1 MRRVSYPWH
10 CFRKGCGGYGTCAGS
25 DVWRVTCRLNAA
37 RELGIDMLVR
47 STGLAGQWRV
57 RAMATTEST
66 QANALDQL
74 MVEGRKRGYIRRAA
88 LEAALRV
95 AGGKGTAHRSAP
107 HRSTPREMDARANE
121 DEQMP
126 EIEELSDLDAAVE
139 QLLAADV
146 DIVDDEEEEARVRE
160 DEAIEN
166 GLHAMETDSAPL
178 VDLPDEAEAGSAR
191 LRRVQ
196 EVARAAERGETAEV
210 DAITA
215 YLREIGRVPMLS
227 HAQEIDLAK
236 RIEAGDKE
244 AVQQFVLANLRLVVS
259 IAKRYVGRG
268 LSLLDL
274 IQEGNIGLM
283 RAVQRYDWRRGHR
296 FSTHATWWIR
306 QAISRAVADKGRA
319 IRLPVYVNTA
329 LNRVRR
335 ERQRLIQELGRD
347 PTEQELADALGM
359 DVERL
364 HELEAAPGTP
374 ISLELPVGE
383 DEEQE
388 LGDVLAD
395 ENSTSPEEAA
405 TTRTMKQEVQDVLDD
420 VLTPREKLVLQLR
433 FGLGNGHTFP
443 LEQVGRQLGI
453 TRERVRQI
461 EAGALAKLRHP
472 KVLERLRS

>member
-1 MRRVSYPWH
+1 MTTMNTSN
-10 CFRKGCGGYGTCAGS
+10 TA
-25 DVWRVTCRLNAA
+25 DLERL
-37 RELGIDMLVR
+37 I
-47 STGLAGQWRV
+47 Q
-57 RAMATTEST
+57 
-66 QANALDQL
+66 
-74 MVEGRKRGYIRRAA
+74 EGRKRGFIRRAE
-88 LEAALRV
+88 LEAALRK
-95 AGGKGTAHRSAP
+95 AGMTLAPGALDNIRAHADGKGQGAP
-107 HRSTPREMDARANE
+107 E
-121 DEQMP
+121 DQAEP
-126 EIEELSDLDAAVE
+126 EIEELTDLDSAIE

-146 DIVDDEEEEARVRE
+146 DIVDDDDEEARVAE
-160 DEAIEN
+160 DEVIESD
-166 GLHAMETDSAPL
+166 LHAMETDSAPL
-178 VDLPDEAEAGSAR
+178 VDLPDVAEAGAER
-191 LRRVQ
+191 LRRAQ
-196 EVARAAERGETAEV
+196 EVARAAERGEAAEV

-227 HAQEIDLAK
+227 HQQEIDLAK
-236 RIEAGDKE
+236 RIEAGDKA

-335 ERQRLIQELGRD
+335 ERQRLVQELGRD
-347 PTEQELADALGM
+347 PSEQELADALGM
-359 DVERL
+359 DVDRL

-395 ENSTSPEEAA
+395 ESSTSPEEAA
-405 TTRTMKQEVQDVLDD
+405 TTRTMKQEMQDVLED
-420 VLTPREKLVLQLR
+420 VLTPRERLVLQLR
-433 FGLGNGHTFP
+433 FGLGNGHTYP

>member
-1 MRRVSYPWH
+1 MNAMNTEENIDSH
-10 CFRKGCGGYGTCAGS
+10 S
-25 DVWRVTCRLNAA
+25 D
-37 RELGIDMLVR
+37 EHHD
-47 STGLAGQWRV
+47 
-57 RAMATTEST
+57 
-66 QANALDQL
+66 ALSLEQVL
-74 MVEGRKRGYIRRAA
+74 EEGKRRGYVRRAD
-88 LEAALRV
+88 LEAAVRRDRSQ
-95 AGGKGTAHRSAP
+95 GAHALSP
-107 HRSTPREMDARANE
+107 DVSDAE
-121 DEQMP
+121 DADALASPDIEQD
-126 EIEELSDLDAAVE
+126 EADEYEAAVE
-139 QLLAADV
+139 LLLDADV
-146 DIVDDEEEEARVRE
+146 DIIDSDDEVARVEE
-160 DEAIEN
+160 DEMIEN
-166 GLHAMETDSAPL
+166 NIRALETEDAPTASETPAARE
-178 VDLPDEAEAGSAR
+178 VTTTR

-196 EVARAAERGETAEV
+196 EPSKTPDRSEAAEV

-227 HAQEIDLAK
+227 HAQEIDLAQ
-236 RIEAGDKE
+236 RIEAGDKD
-244 AVQQFVLANLRLVVS
+244 ATQQFVLANLRLVVS

-335 ERQRLIQELGRD
+335 ERQRLVQELGRE
-347 PTEQELADALGM
+347 PTEQELAEALEM

-395 ENSTSPEEAA
+395 ENSTSPEEIA
-405 TTRTMKQEVQDVLDD
+405 TTRTMKREVQEVLED
-420 VLTPREKLVLQLR
+420 VLTPRERLVLQMR
-433 FGLGNGHTFP
+433 FGLGKAGRTYP
-443 LEQVGRQLGI
+443 LEQVGRKLGI

-461 EAGALAKLRHP
+461 EAGALAKLRQP
-472 KVLERLRS
+472 KVLDRLRSE

>member
-1 MRRVSYPWH
+1 MYSV
-10 CFRKGCGGYGTCAGS
+10 
-25 DVWRVTCRLNAA
+25 N
-37 RELGIDMLVR
+37 
-47 STGLAGQWRV
+47 
-57 RAMATTEST
+57 TTDTITFDKILE
-66 QANALDQL
+66 
-74 MVEGRKRGYIRRAA
+74 EGRKRGYVRRAD
-88 LEAALRV
+88 LEAAVRRM
-95 AGGKGTAHRSAP
+95 GTDQQGVVPVEKHDQTDGSA
-107 HRSTPREMDARANE
+107 TPGEA
-121 DEQMP
+121 P
-126 EIEELSDLDAAVE
+126 VDLDTAIDR
-139 QLLAADV
+139 LLADDV
-146 DIVDDEEEEARVRE
+146 DIIDDDEEASVQA
-160 DEAIEN
+160 DEAIESSIQS
-166 GLHAMETDSAPL
+166 METDSAPL
-178 VDLPDEAEAGSAR
+178 VDMPDESEAGEAR
-191 LRRVQ
+191 LRRVH
-196 EVARAAERGETAEV
+196 EVAKAVERGEATEV

-227 HAQEIDLAK
+227 HAQEIDLAQ
-236 RIEAGDKE
+236 RIEAGDKD

-335 ERQRLIQELGRD
+335 ERQRLVQELGRD
-347 PTEQELADALGM
+347 PTEQELADVLGM

-395 ENSTSPEEAA
+395 ETSTSPEEVA

-420 VLTPREKLVLQLR
+420 VLTPRERLVLQLR
-433 FGLGNGHTFP
+433 FGLGNGHTYP

>member
-1 MRRVSYPWH
+1 MPAMN
-10 CFRKGCGGYGTCAGS
+10 TP
-25 DVWRVTCRLNAA
+25 DQPTL
-37 RELGIDMLVR
+37 EQI
-47 STGLAGQWRV
+47 LA
-57 RAMATTEST
+57 
-66 QANALDQL
+66 D
-74 MVEGRKRGYIRRAA
+74 GRKRGYVRRAD
-88 LEAALRV
+88 LEAAFQRV
-95 AGGKGTAHRSAP
+95 ALARDE
-107 HRSTPREMDARANE
+107 REHARAADDALGADDAHGAPE
-121 DEQMP
+121 ILETP
-126 EIEELSDLDAAVE
+126 EIEELADLDTAVE
-139 QLLAADV
+139 HLLAADV
-146 DIVDDEEEEARVRE
+146 DIVDDEDEENRVRE
-160 DEAIEN
+160 DEVIESSI
-166 GLHAMETDSAPL
+166 HAMETDSAPL
-178 VDLPDEAEAGSAR
+178 VDLPDVAEAGTAR

-196 EVARAAERGETAEV
+196 EVARAAERGEATEI

-236 RIEAGDKE
+236 RIEAGDKQ

-268 LSLLDL
+268 LTLLDL

-335 ERQRLIQELGRD
+335 ERQRLVQDLGRD
-347 PTEQELADALGM
+347 PTEQELADAVGM

-395 ENSTSPEEAA
+395 EASTSPEEVA
-405 TTRTMKQEVQDVLDD
+405 TTRTMKQEVREVLED
-420 VLTPREKLVLQLR
+420 VLTPRERLVLQLR

-472 KVLERLRS
+472 KVLDRLRS

>member
-1 MRRVSYPWH
+1 VEEDEMIE
-10 CFRKGCGGYGTCAGS
+10 
-25 DVWRVTCRLNAA
+25 NN
-37 RELGIDMLVR
+37 I
-47 STGLAGQWRV
+47 
-57 RAMATTEST
+57 RALETEDAPTVNETPTVPEIATT
-66 QANALDQL
+66 
-74 MVEGRKRGYIRRAA
+74 
-88 LEAALRV
+88 RV
-95 AGGKGTAHRSAP
+95 
-107 HRSTPREMDARANE
+107 
-121 DEQMP
+121 
-126 EIEELSDLDAAVE
+126 
-139 QLLAADV
+139 
-146 DIVDDEEEEARVRE
+146 
-160 DEAIEN
+160 
-166 GLHAMETDSAPL
+166 
-178 VDLPDEAEAGSAR
+178 
-191 LRRVQ
+191 RRVQ
-196 EVARAAERGETAEV
+196 EPSKTPDRSEAAEV

-227 HAQEIDLAK
+227 HAQEIDLAQ
-236 RIEAGDKE
+236 RIEAGDKD
-244 AVQQFVLANLRLVVS
+244 ATQQFVLANLRLVVS

-335 ERQRLIQELGRD
+335 ERQRLVQELGRE
-347 PTEQELADALGM
+347 PTEQELAEALEM

-374 ISLELPVGE
+374 ISLELPLGE

-395 ENSTSPEEAA
+395 ENSTSPEEIA
-405 TTRTMKQEVQDVLDD
+405 TTRTMKREVQEVLED
-420 VLTPREKLVLQLR
+420 VLTPRERLVLQMR
-433 FGLGNGHTFP
+433 FGLGKAGRTYP
-443 LEQVGRQLGI
+443 LEQVGRKLGI

-461 EAGALAKLRHP
+461 EAGALAKLRQP
-472 KVLERLRS
+472 KVLDRLRSE

>member
-1 MRRVSYPWH
+1 V
-10 CFRKGCGGYGTCAGS
+10 TTAGAS
-25 DVWRVTCRLNAA
+25 DAVCMP
-37 RELGIDMLVR
+37 REITGIDMPVWF
-47 STGLAGQWRV
+47 AGPAARWRV
-57 RAMATTEST
+57 RTMATTEST

-74 MVEGRKRGYIRRAA
+74 MVEGRKRGYIRRAD
-88 LEAALRV
+88 LEAALR
-95 AGGKGTAHRSAP
+95 ATGGQGTP
-107 HRSTPREMDARANE
+107 HRSTPREMDARANAKNE
-121 DEQMP
+121 EGQMP

-178 VDLPDEAEAGSAR
+178 VDMPDEADAGPAR

-227 HAQEIDLAK
+227 HAQEIELAK

-335 ERQRLIQELGRD
+335 ERQRLVQELGRD
-347 PTEQELADALGM
+347 PTEQELADALGL

-395 ENSTSPEEAA
+395 ETSTSPEEAA
-405 TTRTMKQEVQDVLDD
+405 TTRTMKQEVQEVLED
-420 VLTPREKLVLQLR
+420 VLTPRERLVLQLR

>member
-1 MRRVSYPWH
+1 MKNVP
-10 CFRKGCGGYGTCAGS
+10 TMDTTDNQDLA
-25 DVWRVTCRLNAA
+25 RLI
-37 RELGIDMLVR
+37 E
-47 STGLAGQWRV
+47 
-57 RAMATTEST
+57 
-66 QANALDQL
+66 
-74 MVEGRKRGYIRRAA
+74 EGRKRGYIRRAE
-88 LEAALRV
+88 LEAALRKMPAGASSLHPLLFHNELEAQEAQEEENV
-95 AGGKGTAHRSAP
+95 A
-107 HRSTPREMDARANE
+107 
-121 DEQMP
+121 P

-146 DIVDDEEEEARVRE
+146 DIVDDEEEEAHVRE
-160 DEAIEN
+160 DEAIES
-166 GLHAMETDSAPL
+166 GIHAMETDSIPL
-178 VDLPDEAEAGSAR
+178 VDLPDEADVSAAR

-196 EVARAAERGETAEV
+196 EVARAAERGEAAEV

-236 RIEAGDKE
+236 RIEAGDKQ

-335 ERQRLIQELGRD
+335 ERQRLVQEMGRE
-347 PTEQELADALGM
+347 PSELELADALGM

-395 ENSTSPEEAA
+395 EASTSPEEAA
-405 TTRTMKQEVQDVLDD
+405 TTRTMKQEVQDVLED
-420 VLTPREKLVLQLR
+420 VLTPRERLVLQLR
-433 FGLGNGHTFP
+433 FGLGNTGHTFP